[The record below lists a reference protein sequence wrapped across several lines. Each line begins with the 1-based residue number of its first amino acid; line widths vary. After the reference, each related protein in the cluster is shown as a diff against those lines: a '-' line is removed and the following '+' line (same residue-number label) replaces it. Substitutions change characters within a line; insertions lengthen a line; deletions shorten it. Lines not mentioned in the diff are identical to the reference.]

1 MGMKTMLLL
10 LREAPSAPRL
20 LAQLQVLR
28 DGFSGALAVLFMF
41 GFLWGVIKI
50 WSGANALSK
59 GDPEGKGAILA
70 GVFIA
75 GAAAVMGTLFSLFG
89 LQDSVVTAHF

>member
-1 MGMKTMLLL
+1 MKTTLFLPL
-10 LREAPSAPRL
+10 IAGRGSPI

-89 LQDSVVTAHF
+89 LQDSVITAHF